1 MTDTDDLSLV
11 VGGLTISGWNSL
23 RVTRGIERCPSDF
36 EFTMTER
43 YPGELSAAVIT
54 PGDACQVK
62 LGNDVVVTGYVD
74 RFAPSYAASGGSA
87 QHSIQVSGRGKCADL
102 VDCAAEWSSNQMSGV
117 SALAI
122 AQKLC
127 KPYTGLSASAIGPVG
142 AAIPQFNI
150 MWGETAFEI
159 IERVCRYRALLVY
172 DAPDGNLVLS
182 GVGTQKAACGFQEGV
197 NVQSASIVFSADQR
211 YSEYVVRRM
220 NTDNLAGTGIGGDIL
235 QTFPDPQIKRHRRRY
250 IIAENGDTAGADV
263 ALQRGAWEA
272 SRRAGRSS
280 QVRLTTDNWRDSAG
294 VLWTPNTLV
303 KLELPSLH
311 IATAEWLI
319 SEVSYKRD
327 DAGTTAELIIMPP
340 EAFNVEPLLL
350 FPSFPDV
357 KPGA

>member
-1 MTDTDDLSLV
+1 MQDDLILIS
-11 VGGLTISGWNSL
+11 GNQEISGWNSF

-36 EFTMTER
+36 EFSMTER
-43 YPGELSAAVIT
+43 YPGELKPVVVG
-54 PGDACQVK
+54 PGDSCQVK
-62 LGNDVVVTGYVD
+62 LGNDLVVTGYVD
-74 RFAPSYAASGGSA
+74 RFAPSYSASGDAG
-87 QHSIQVSGRGKCADL
+87 QHNIQVSGRSKCADL

-127 KPYTGLSASAIGPVG
+127 KPYTGLTASAIGPVG

-172 DAPDGNLVLS
+172 DGPDGNLILS
-182 GVGTQKAACGFQEGV
+182 GVGTKRAACGFKEGV
-197 NVQSASIVFSADQR
+197 NVQSASIVYSADQR
-211 YSEYVVRRM
+211 YSQYVVRRL
-220 NTDNLAGTGIGGDIL
+220 NTDNLAGTGTGGDIL
-235 QTFPDPQIKRHRRRY
+235 QTFADPQIKRHRRRY

-272 SRRAGRSS
+272 SRRAGRSY
-280 QVRLTTDNWRDSAG
+280 QVRLTTDSWRDSDG

-303 KLELPSLH
+303 PLELPSLH
-311 IATAEWLI
+311 LAQADWLI

-327 DAGTTAELIIMPP
+327 DGGGTTAELVIMPAQ
-340 EAFNVEPLLL
+340 AFNIEPLLL

-357 KPGA
+357 V